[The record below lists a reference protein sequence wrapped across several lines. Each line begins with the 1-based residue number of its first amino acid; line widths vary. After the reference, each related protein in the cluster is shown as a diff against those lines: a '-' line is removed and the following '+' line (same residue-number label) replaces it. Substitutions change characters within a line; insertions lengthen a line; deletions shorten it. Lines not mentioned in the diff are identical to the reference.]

1 MNENNCINFLSNFIF
16 YYSQYK
22 NNLLKYLKDFILEKE
37 NIINEINKGKEKLAP
52 KINIINLLEA
62 SRIEVPNSFLLFNL
76 FNTSFKENNIEINFA
91 KIFSKHIIEDL
102 CENKKIKNID
112 DIKVYKEFTIPK
124 GRIDIL
130 IQSTNFEIIIENKIG
145 ADDGDGQLKLYYDNR
160 KTQIDEN
167 KIFIVYLTP
176 DGRIPSNKSIND
188 GLIKLLEIEN
198 RICYLSH
205 NDIANWID
213 NILKEYKFLKE
224 NDKYQSIYSSL
235 IQIRDNEKIISNTT
249 EEDNMEKDVI
259 KKFLKSNKEIDI
271 NNLSDIS
278 QLKKLFSDVI
288 SVLEDYQKN
297 FLYKILDELK
307 DLKIAHISND
317 NKISKSDWSFR
328 IDILDDELDLFFVPL
343 LKYYYIQYKTIN
355 QNNKTFL
362 NIENMFGKLKS
373 IKGWEHWYETEHINI
388 DFFNEDE
395 ININD
400 DTSHVK
406 IADEIRKIV
415 QKLENAIK

>member
-91 KIFSKHIIEDL
+91 KIFSKHIIEYL